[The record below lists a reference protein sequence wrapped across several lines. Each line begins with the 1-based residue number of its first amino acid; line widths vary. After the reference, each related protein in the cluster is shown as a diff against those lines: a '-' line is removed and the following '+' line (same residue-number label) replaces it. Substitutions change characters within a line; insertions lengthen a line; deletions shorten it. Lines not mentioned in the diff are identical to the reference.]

1 MSHIVAILSRPIRP
15 KHLTISQTPMEVF
28 GMQIDRV
35 HELAISVDT
44 GVVEFVIGG
53 KIGTVVEGG
62 MARVPVCTA
71 YAYRNTDLL

>member
-1 MSHIVAILSRPIRP
+1 
-15 KHLTISQTPMEVF
+15 MEVF